1 MPVTLD
7 VSNKP
12 SYGGTTDPESRFR
25 APSLFDFIGKAMGGY
40 LLGTSEYDA
49 EEATKL
55 GESGGQYALY
65 SKYNP
70 DSYIKSAESQLT
82 SSLFGLPQKEIED
95 VDRIFDLNREEDM
108 DTFSISSGKAGQEY
122 QGKLNRIFG
131 RSIDKY
137 ESIYSAY
144 LKRGDVEE
152 AEEFLE
158 ATRKKVLAKNPDTG
172 ELSYKM
178 EEGILGSV
186 YLNPEGEFS
195 DYWNIGLDKGEEL
208 GYGQNWKRALAA
220 PFTEPPTVR
229 GSIDIGA
236 WRRDRESDQ
245 LFRDAFPN
253 KGIRGDDTF
262 YKKLFNKENLAQ
274 TETEDF
280 LLNNWLSEGSL
291 F

>member
-1 MPVTLD
+1 MPVSLD

-12 SYGGTTDPESRFR
+12 SYDGATAPGSRFR

-55 GESGGQYALY
+55 KKTGGQYALY

-95 VDRIFDLNREEDM
+95 VDRIFDLNREGDM
-108 DTFSISSGKAGQEY
+108 DIFSISPGKAGQEY

-131 RSIDKY
+131 REIDKY
-137 ESIYSAY
+137 ESIYSGY
-144 LKRGDVEE
+144 LKGGDVEG

-158 ATRKKVLAKNPDTG
+158 ATRKKLLAKNPDTG
-172 ELSYKM
+172 ELSYKF
-178 EEGILGSV
+178 EEGILGDV

-195 DYWNIGLDKGEEL
+195 DYWNIGLDKGEKL
-208 GYGQNWKRALAA
+208 GYGENWKRALAA
-220 PFTEPPTVR
+220 PFTKPPTVR
-229 GSIDIGA
+229 GSIGIDA
-236 WRRDRESDQ
+236 WRPDRETDQ
-245 LFRDAFPN
+245 VFRDAFPN
-253 KGIRGDDTF
+253 KGKRGDDTF
-262 YKKLFNKENLAQ
+262 FKKLFNKENLAK